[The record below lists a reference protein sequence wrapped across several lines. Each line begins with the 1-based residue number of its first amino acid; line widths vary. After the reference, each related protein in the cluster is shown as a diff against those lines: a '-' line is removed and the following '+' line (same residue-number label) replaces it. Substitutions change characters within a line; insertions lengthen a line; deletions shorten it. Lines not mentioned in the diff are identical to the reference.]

1 MYVQYNY
8 NLCIIKNMRLKYPLI
23 SICPLLTAYDMR
35 IMETKVKHI
44 VQSIKDNVQDLPHSV
59 EFELDC
65 RGPGVM
71 IDLYTSVNLEKVMKF
86 RIPVN
91 EINATMN
98 IDHFHPEND
107 GVYYCVVNVSS
118 YANKQFVLVSN
129 VECGIINN
137 C

>member
-1 MYVQYNY
+1 
-8 NLCIIKNMRLKYPLI
+8 
-23 SICPLLTAYDMR
+23 MR

-118 YANKQFVLVSN
+118 YANKQFVL
-129 VECGIINN
+129 INSGK
-137 C
+137 